1 MNRTESAVAIACLSV
16 IGSLSLTSAAMIRR
30 GDDGSI
36 ARKDADKLRNIHQ
49 AMLHFACDDPTG
61 ALPTPGRINLWTDP
75 QLGSN
80 PGIGSENQ
88 SKNTS
93 GHLYSSLIAQQFI
106 TTADVISP
114 AEVAENV
121 QEYTGS
127 DDNGSP
133 NGFGYEY
140 DDYDPATD
148 SFWVGD
154 VPDPGSDPFGTG
166 PTATAP
172 NYRFK
177 TAIHRPYAPENGR
190 LCYTS
195 YAHLQLSGKRKQL
208 GWRVDASAHTPLLS
222 NRGPK
227 YGATEGEEYTQS
239 PTLLF
244 YEPQDAWQGNVL
256 FGDGHVVFAD
266 TFQPAGV
273 TYACAGEKP
282 VPDNIF
288 IDEFDACSESGNESW
303 REGDA
308 FLALNEICIR
318 DSSTNQW
325 RTIPLYDRKVE

>member
-1 MNRTESAVAIACLSV
+1 MNRIETATAIACLSM
-16 IGSLSLTSAAMIRR
+16 IGSLSLTSAAVIRR

-80 PGIGSENQ
+80 PGIGPENQ
-88 SKNTS
+88 SKNSS

-121 QEYTGS
+121 HEYTGS
-127 DDNGSP
+127 TDDGVP
-133 NGFGYEY
+133 TGTGYEY
-140 DDYDPATD
+140 DTYDPAND
-148 SFWVGD
+148 VFWVGD
-154 VPDPGSDPFGTG
+154 EPDPAIDVAGQG
-166 PTATAP
+166 PWHSTNP
-172 NYRFK
+172 RFRVR
-177 TAIHRPYAPENGR
+177 IHRPYLPDGGM
-190 LCYTS
+190 LCSTS
-195 YAHLQLSGKRKQL
+195 YAHLQLCGKRKTL
-208 GWRVDASAHTPLLS
+208 NWRVDAAAHTPLLS

-244 YEPQDAWQGNVL
+244 YEPHDAWQGNVL
-256 FGDGHVVFAD
+256 FGDGHVVLAD

-273 TYACAGEKP
+273 THACEGGKA

-288 IDEFDACSESGNESW
+288 NCEFDDSTCSSGLQSE
-303 REGDA
+303 RQFGLA
-308 FLALNEICIR
+308 GRRHLALPE
-318 DSSTNQW
+318 
-325 RTIPLYDRKVE
+325 